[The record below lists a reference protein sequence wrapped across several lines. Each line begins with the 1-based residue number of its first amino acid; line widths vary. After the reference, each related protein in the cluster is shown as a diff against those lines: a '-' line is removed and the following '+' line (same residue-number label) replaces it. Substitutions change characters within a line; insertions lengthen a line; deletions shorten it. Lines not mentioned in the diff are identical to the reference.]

1 MNKSTE
7 DTKNSANSSN
17 NTDNV
22 LLIDYCSARTV
33 IFVSVIMVL
42 LAVVMLLVPGQS
54 IHASWGSLGV
64 LVILLQWLGLS
75 SLAVLCMLSPKM
87 KNLGLTLSTV
97 AAFIIIQ
104 IMTLLVSE
112 IAYQLTHYYVAL
124 WQMTPKRHDLFL
136 LRNLAIS
143 VIISGVA
150 LRYMYMQ
157 RLLQRQLEA
166 KNEARIQALQAR
178 IHPHFLFNS
187 MNTIAALLHIDA
199 DAAEK
204 AVISLSA
211 MYRAAL
217 ESGAEL
223 VPLAT
228 EIELTRHYLSVEGLR
243 LNERLQVDWQIDPQA
258 LQARIPSLVIQPLV
272 ENAVYHGIEPCID
285 GGTISINVEQ
295 NDTVRIVISNPLPS
309 DEDGPRQSGNQLAL
323 KNIRDRLAIAFGR
336 RASLRS
342 FHNGDSYRV
351 ELELPVNAEPVE
363 AQQ

>member
-1 MNKSTE
+1 MSIQ
-7 DTKNSANSSN
+7 SS
-17 NTDNV
+17 DNV
-22 LLIDYCSARTV
+22 SNIENALLIDYCSGRTV
-33 IFVSVIMVL
+33 MLVSVIMVL
-42 LAVVMLLVPGQS
+42 LAIVMLLVPGQS

-64 LVILLQWLGLS
+64 LVLLLQWLGLS
-75 SLAVLCMLSPKM
+75 SLAVLCMLSPKI
-87 KNLGLTLSTV
+87 KNLGLTSSTIV
-97 AAFIIIQ
+97 AFLIIQ
-104 IMTLLVSE
+104 LMTLIVSE
-112 IAYQLTHYYVAL
+112 IAYQLTQYYVAL
-124 WQMTPKRHDLFL
+124 WPMTPKRHDLFL

-143 VIISGVA
+143 VIISGVT

-243 LNERLQVDWQIDPQA
+243 LNDRLRVDWQIDPQA
-258 LQARIPSLVIQPLV
+258 LQTKIPSLIIQPLV
-272 ENAVYHGIEPCID
+272 ENAVYHGIEPCV
-285 GGTISINVEQ
+285 GGGEIRISIEQ
-295 NDTVRIVISNPLPS
+295 KDTVKIIISNPLPS
-309 DEDGPRQSGNQLAL
+309 DEDGPRQPGNQLAL

-336 RASLRS
+336 QASLKS
-342 FHNGDSYRV
+342 FQHGDTYRV
-351 ELELPVNAEPVE
+351 ELELPVSEKPAEGK
-363 AQQ
+363 Q

>member
-1 MNKSTE
+1 MNKT
-7 DTKNSANSSN
+7 SADKPGS
-17 NTDNV
+17 TDNA

-33 IFVSVIMVL
+33 MLVSVIMVL
-42 LAVVMLLVPGQS
+42 LAIVMLLVPGQS

-75 SLAVLCMLSPKM
+75 SLAVLCV
-87 KNLGLTLSTV
+87 LSTKLKGLSLISSTIV
-97 AAFIIIQ
+97 AFIMIQ
-104 IMTLLVSE
+104 LMTLLVSE

-124 WQMTPKRHDLFL
+124 WSMTPKRHDLFL

-143 VIISGVA
+143 VIISGVT

-223 VPLAT
+223 VPLST

-243 LNERLQVDWQIDPQA
+243 LNDRLKVDWQIDPQA
-258 LQARIPSLVIQPLV
+258 LQAKIPSLMIQPLV

-285 GGTISINVEQ
+285 GGEIRISVKQ
-295 NDTVRIVISNPLPS
+295 NDTVKIVISNPLPS
-309 DEDGPRQSGNQLAL
+309 DEDGPRQSGNQIAL

-351 ELELPVNAEPVE
+351 ELELPVTADEKEGNP
-363 AQQ
+363 